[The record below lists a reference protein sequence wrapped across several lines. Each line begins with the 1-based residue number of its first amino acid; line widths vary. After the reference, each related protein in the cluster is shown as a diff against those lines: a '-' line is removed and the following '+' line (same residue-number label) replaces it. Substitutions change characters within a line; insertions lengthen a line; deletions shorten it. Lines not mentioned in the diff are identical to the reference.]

1 MDRTRKLDRCV
12 ENVMLVVLT
21 VAMIW
26 LTYAYECGDL
36 LFVGSLII
44 SAIVALFMFATIP
57 SWHPTIARKIAEQR
71 REWDSRIICPHCQTK
86 GYVSTKAPFV
96 NMALGGGKTTAA
108 HVSADLSGYKTCAT
122 CSHCGSVW
130 HF

>member
-1 MDRTRKLDRCV
+1 MDQAKKLDRCV
-12 ENVMLVVLT
+12 ENVTLIVLA

-36 LFVGSLII
+36 LFICSLII
-44 SAIVALFMFATIP
+44 SAIVSLFMFATIP
-57 SWHPTIARKIAEQR
+57 LWHPTIAREVAVQR
-71 REWDSRIICPHCQTK
+71 REWDSRIICPQCQTK
-86 GYVSTKAPFV
+86 GCVSTKAPFV

-108 HVSADLSGYKTCAT
+108 LVGGDLSGCKTRAT
-122 CSHCGSVW
+122 CSNCGSVW